1 MVALD
6 FNLKMLAAIF
16 LKASS
21 FELSNL
27 KSHLRT
33 EKSCDLYFIFSFVGF
48 IEKLLVI
55 SVCFDSTFECRI

>member
-1 MVALD
+1 MALGISHICQLVAINLFDKYIIFEKNTAVALD

-27 KSHLRT
+27 KSH
-33 EKSCDLYFIFSFVGF
+33 
-48 IEKLLVI
+48 
-55 SVCFDSTFECRI
+55 